1 MPVILAPIAK
11 RLAARGLW
19 AGIRAWRNR
28 NKRTITEE
36 ATTVSESR
44 TSTSENRSMFDWL
57 MFLAI
62 HAIIIGGISY
72 AGWNV
77 YGERL
82 GIWVAASATV
92 AGITSAYLYAKIV
105 PGETFMKI
113 ILGLIVAANAG
124 YIVHNGA
131 RNMGIESFNLAQV
144 QKFEI
149 AMAAASRAR
158 TRAVANAIG
167 LGARESTQL
176 ERAFADS
183 TATIAAILAFLE
195 LCAAVTFFAI
205 ASKRVNEIENQGR
218 QVAAVP
224 LGFASSTTNYTTP
237 AFTGNSR
244 PKA

>member
-11 RLAARGLW
+11 RLAARSLW
-19 AGIRAWRNR
+19 AGFRSWRNR
-28 NKRTITEE
+28 RTKRTINEE
-36 ATTVSESR
+36 ATTVESR
-44 TSTSENRSMFDWL
+44 TSENRSMFDWL

-131 RNMGIESFNLAQV
+131 RNMGIESFNSAQV

-205 ASKRVNEIENQGR
+205 ASKRVNEIENEGR
-218 QVAAVP
+218 QVTVP
-224 LGFASSTTNYTTP
+224 LGFASSTTYSTP
-237 AFTGNSR
+237 AYTGTSR

>member
-19 AGIRAWRNR
+19 AGFRSWRNR
-28 NKRTITEE
+28 RTKRTINEE
-36 ATTVSESR
+36 ATLSESR
-44 TSTSENRSMFDWL
+44 TSENRSMFDWL

-62 HAIIIGGISY
+62 HVIIIGGISY

-131 RNMGIESFNLAQV
+131 RNMGIESFNSAQV

-205 ASKRVNEIENQGR
+205 ASKRVNEIENEGR
-218 QVAAVP
+218 GVAVP
-224 LGFASSTTNYTTP
+224 LGFASSTTYSTP
-237 AFTGNSR
+237 AYTGTSR

>member
-19 AGIRAWRNR
+19 AGFRAWRNR
-28 NKRTITEE
+28 RTKRTITEE
-36 ATTVSESR
+36 ATTVESR
-44 TSTSENRSMFDWL
+44 TSENRSMFDWL

-72 AGWNV
+72 AGWHV

-131 RNMGIESFNLAQV
+131 RNMGIESFNSAQV
-144 QKFEI
+144 RKYEI
-149 AMAAASRAR
+149 GMAAAARAR
-158 TRAVANAIG
+158 TRAVASAIG
-167 LGARESTQL
+167 LNASASTQL

-205 ASKRVNEIENQGR
+205 SSKRVSAIENQGR
-218 QVAAVP
+218 QMAAVP
-224 LGFASSTTNYTTP
+224 LGFASSTNYATP
-237 AFTGNSR
+237 AYTGNDR

>member
-28 NKRTITEE
+28 RTNRTINEE
-36 ATTVSESR
+36 ATLSDSR
-44 TSTSENRSMFDWL
+44 TSENRSMFDWL

-62 HAIIIGGISY
+62 HVIIIGGISY

-131 RNMGIESFNLAQV
+131 RNMGIESFNSAQV

-158 TRAVANAIG
+158 TRAVASAIG
-167 LGARESTQL
+167 LNASASTQL

-205 ASKRVNEIENQGR
+205 ASKRVNEIENEGR
-218 QVAAVP
+218 GVSVP
-224 LGFASSTTNYTTP
+224 LGFASSTTYSTP
-237 AFTGNSR
+237 AYTGTSR
-244 PKA
+244 PKG

>member
-1 MPVILAPIAK
+1 MAIVLAPIAK
-11 RLAARGLW
+11 RLAAQGIL
-19 AGIRAWRNR
+19 AGFRRWRTR
-28 NKRTITEE
+28 RQPASTAPPSE
-36 ATTVSESR
+36 ANIVSESR
-44 TSTSENRSMFDWL
+44 TSENRSMFDWL

-131 RNMGIESFNLAQV
+131 RNMGIESFNSAQV

-149 AMAAASRAR
+149 AMAAASKAR

-205 ASKRVNEIENQGR
+205 ASKRVNEIENEGR
-218 QVAAVP
+218 VAVP
-224 LGFASSTTNYTTP
+224 LGFASSTTYSTP
-237 AFTGNSR
+237 AYTGTSR

>member
-1 MPVILAPIAK
+1 MPLILAPIAK

-19 AGIRAWRNR
+19 AGFRAWRNR
-28 NKRTITEE
+28 RNNRTITEE
-36 ATTVSESR
+36 ATTVESR
-44 TSTSENRSMFDWL
+44 TSENRSMFDWL

-62 HAIIIGGISY
+62 HVIIIGGISY
-72 AGWNV
+72 VGWHV

-82 GIWVAASATV
+82 GIWVAASAMV
-92 AGITSAYLYAKIV
+92 AGVTSAYLYAKII
-105 PGETFMKI
+105 PGETFMKV

-131 RNMGIESFNLAQV
+131 RNVGIESFNSAQV
-144 QKFEI
+144 RKYEI
-149 AMAAASRAR
+149 GMAAAARAR
-158 TRAVANAIG
+158 TRAVASAIG
-167 LGARESTQL
+167 LNASASTQL

-205 ASKRVNEIENQGR
+205 SSKRVSAIENQGR
-218 QVAAVP
+218 QMAAVP
-224 LGFASSTTNYTTP
+224 LGFASSTNYATP
-237 AFTGNSR
+237 AYTGNDR

>member
-1 MPVILAPIAK
+1 MPIILAPIAK

-28 NKRTITEE
+28 RNNRTINEE
-36 ATTVSESR
+36 ATLSDLR

-62 HAIIIGGISY
+62 HVIIIGGISY
-72 AGWNV
+72 AGWHV
-77 YGERL
+77 YGDRL

-92 AGITSAYLYAKIV
+92 AGITSAYLYAKII

-131 RNMGIESFNLAQV
+131 RNMGIESFNSAQV
-144 QKFEI
+144 RKYEI
-149 AMAAASRAR
+149 GMAAAARAR
-158 TRAVANAIG
+158 TRAVASAIG
-167 LGARESTQL
+167 LNASASTQL

-205 ASKRVNEIENQGR
+205 SSKRVSAIENQGR
-218 QVAAVP
+218 QMAAVP
-224 LGFASSTTNYTTP
+224 LGFASSTNYATP
-237 AFTGNSR
+237 AYTGNDR

>member
-19 AGIRAWRNR
+19 AGFRAWRNR
-28 NKRTITEE
+28 RTNRTINEE

-44 TSTSENRSMFDWL
+44 TSENRSMFDWL

-77 YGERL
+77 YGDRL

-131 RNMGIESFNLAQV
+131 RNMGIESFNSAQV
-144 QKFEI
+144 RKYEI
-149 AMAAASRAR
+149 GMAAAARAR
-158 TRAVANAIG
+158 TRAVASAIG
-167 LGARESTQL
+167 LNASASTQL

-205 ASKRVNEIENQGR
+205 SSKRVSAIENQGR
-218 QVAAVP
+218 QMAAVP
-224 LGFASSTTNYTTP
+224 LGFASSTNYATP
-237 AFTGNSR
+237 DYTGTDR

>member
-19 AGIRAWRNR
+19 AGIRDWRNR
-28 NKRTITEE
+28 RTNRTINEE
-36 ATTVSESR
+36 ATLSDSR
-44 TSTSENRSMFDWL
+44 TSENRSMFDWL

-77 YGERL
+77 YGDRL
-82 GIWVAASATV
+82 GIWVAASASV

-131 RNMGIESFNLAQV
+131 RNMGIESFNSAQV
-144 QKFEI
+144 RKYEI
-149 AMAAASRAR
+149 GMAAAARAR
-158 TRAVANAIG
+158 TRAVASAIG

-176 ERAFADS
+176 DRAFADS

-205 ASKRVNEIENQGR
+205 SSKRVSAIENQGR
-218 QVAAVP
+218 QMAAVP
-224 LGFASSTTNYTTP
+224 LGFASSTNYATP
-237 AFTGNSR
+237 AYTGNDR

>member
-19 AGIRAWRNR
+19 AGFRAWRNR
-28 NKRTITEE
+28 RTKRTIIEE
-36 ATTVSESR
+36 ATLSESR
-44 TSTSENRSMFDWL
+44 TSENRSMFDWL

-62 HAIIIGGISY
+62 HVIIIGGISY
-72 AGWNV
+72 AGWSV

-131 RNMGIESFNLAQV
+131 RNMGIESFNSAQV

-158 TRAVANAIG
+158 TRAVASAIG

-205 ASKRVNEIENQGR
+205 SSKRVSAIENQGR
-218 QVAAVP
+218 QMAAVP
-224 LGFASSTTNYTTP
+224 LGFASSATYSP
-237 AFTGNSR
+237 AYTGNDR

>member
-11 RLAARGLW
+11 RLAAHAAV

-28 NKRTITEE
+28 RTNRTINEE
-36 ATTVSESR
+36 ATLSDSR
-44 TSTSENRSMFDWL
+44 TSENRSMFDWL

-62 HAIIIGGISY
+62 HVIIIGGISY

-131 RNMGIESFNLAQV
+131 RNMGIESFNSAQV

-205 ASKRVNEIENQGR
+205 ASKRVNEIENEGR
-218 QVAAVP
+218 GVSVP
-224 LGFASSTTNYTTP
+224 LGFASSTTYSTP
-237 AFTGNSR
+237 AYTGTSR
-244 PKA
+244 PKG

>member
-19 AGIRAWRNR
+19 AGFRSWRNR
-28 NKRTITEE
+28 RTKRTITEE
-36 ATTVSESR
+36 ATTVDSR
-44 TSTSENRSMFDWL
+44 TSENRSMFDWL

-62 HAIIIGGISY
+62 HVIIIGGISY

-131 RNMGIESFNLAQV
+131 RNMGIESFNSAQV

-224 LGFASSTTNYTTP
+224 LGFASSTTYSTP
-237 AFTGNSR
+237 AYTGTSR